1 MAYDNDTVKV
11 ISVPISKDAHDI
23 LLEIAAK
30 EKRSKTAQAGY
41 MLEQLLLATK
51 KQGE

>member
-11 ISVPISKDAHDI
+11 ISVPLSKEAHEI
-23 LLEIAAK
+23 LLEIAGQ

-41 MLEQLLLATK
+41 MLEKLLMTSK
-51 KQGE
+51 KQKE